1 MCCAATIARR
11 PAGVLAGFGNAD
23 ADADALQR
31 ALRVTTVRDL
41 ALYPPFL
48 AAQELLAAAYTPDRL
63 PGFDPEAPDELMP
76 KVGPHMAAHLG
87 STSTN
92 LLSGGS
98 KTTCVPALHCFATA
112 SLPYHQALLV
122 IISKSSVHTCGRTCQ
137 AAEFI
142 TLAR

>member
-76 KVGPHMAAHLG
+76 KVGPTWLPIWAALRQFCFLEG
-87 STSTN
+87 P
-92 LLSGGS
+92 
-98 KTTCVPALHCFATA
+98 KQPVALHCIALLQQA
-112 SLPYHQALLV
+112 YRIRNVALLV
-122 IISKSSVHTCGRTCQ
+122 ILCKSSV
-137 AAEFI
+137 
-142 TLAR
+142 